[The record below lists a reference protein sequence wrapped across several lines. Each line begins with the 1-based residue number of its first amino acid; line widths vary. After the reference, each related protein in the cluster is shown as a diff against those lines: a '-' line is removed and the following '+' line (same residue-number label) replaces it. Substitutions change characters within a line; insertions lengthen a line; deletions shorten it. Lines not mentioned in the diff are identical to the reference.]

1 MVSEDKLWKV
11 SEHCVDMKWS
21 DKNTNISKISR
32 DEKMSKPS
40 VYRALEELKKRCK
53 L

>member
-11 SEHCVDMKWS
+11 SKHCVDMKWR
-21 DKNTNISKISR
+21 DITKNISKISR
-32 DEKMSKPS
+32 DENISKPS

-53 L
+53 